1 MGDDEVL
8 GRINELA
15 REEHELF
22 DRESHGTVTDAD
34 RERLRRLEL
43 TLDQCWDLLRQ
54 RRARRAAG
62 VNPDEARVRDEKTA
76 EGYTGCPQRRAAARE
91 REGVKTAEE

>member
-1 MGDDEVL
+1 MDDTEVL
-8 GRINELA
+8 GRINQLA

-22 DRESHGTVTDAD
+22 ERESHGKVTDVE
-34 RERLRRLEL
+34 RERLRRLQV

-62 VNPDEARVRDEKTA
+62 LNPDEAQLRDEKTV
-76 EGYTGCPQRRAAARE
+76 EGYTA
-91 REGVKTAEE
+91 

>member
-1 MGDDEVL
+1 MDDEKVL
-8 GRINELA
+8 HRINDLA

-22 DRESHGTVTDAD
+22 EREARAKATDTDRK
-34 RERLRRLEL
+34 RLRQIGV

-62 VNPDEARVRDEKTA
+62 LDPDDAQVRDEKTV
-76 EGYTGCPQRRAAARE
+76 EGYTG
-91 REGVKTAEE
+91 